1 MKRWLLLGAAVLL
14 PWIVMAQGRGADGRI
29 EQLRKFNSFYGLL
42 TSSYVDS
49 IDYQRLVD
57 RAIVDVL
64 ESLDP
69 HSSYLTAEEMTSE
82 NERLEGSFSGIGVE
96 FNVIADTIIVV
107 NVIGDAPA
115 SRAGMMAGD
124 RIVEVDGKSAVGVKR
139 TDVPKLL
146 RGPKGS
152 RVDLGVARRGSDL
165 QQYTIIRDDIPIN
178 TVDAAYMASDSVG
191 YIRINRFARTTF
203 TEFSRAFESL
213 NEPSALILDLRGN
226 GGGLLSEAIRLS
238 DFFLPAGRVIVS
250 TEGDKMPGQ
259 RFETSSGGVFNS
271 GTLVVMID
279 ESSASASEI
288 VSGALQD
295 WDRALIVGR
304 PSFGKGLVQRQFVL
318 DDGSAVR
325 ITVSRYHTPSGRMI
339 QRPFTPGDKKGYYK
353 NHYERYGRHDTIPQD
368 ASRYKTLVKGR
379 TVYGGGGIYP
389 DVYVDRDT
397 TESSNYWAE
406 LVRSWTLTDFVTRYA
421 TDHRTKL
428 LAEYPTFEQYMAEF
442 DAQQMAAALDA
453 EAAKRGIEVE
463 KTNVVA
469 DVIKCQLKALL
480 AQKLWGTTAYYRVY
494 NALLDDDFARVM
506 QIIAQ

>member
-1 MKRWLLLGAAVLL
+1 MKRWWLVAAAVLL

-82 NERLEGSFSGIGVE
+82 KERLEGSFSGIGVE

-152 RVDLGVARRGSDL
+152 RVDLGVVRRGSDL

-238 DFFLPAGRVIVS
+238 DFFLPAGS
-250 TEGDKMPGQ
+250 PTC
-259 RFETSSGGVFNS
+259 FNKS
-271 GTLVVMID
+271 LF
-279 ESSASASEI
+279 
-288 VSGALQD
+288 
-295 WDRALIVGR
+295 R
-304 PSFGKGLVQRQFVL
+304 
-318 DDGSAVR
+318 
-325 ITVSRYHTPSGRMI
+325 
-339 QRPFTPGDKKGYYK
+339 
-353 NHYERYGRHDTIPQD
+353 
-368 ASRYKTLVKGR
+368 
-379 TVYGGGGIYP
+379 
-389 DVYVDRDT
+389 
-397 TESSNYWAE
+397 
-406 LVRSWTLTDFVTRYA
+406 
-421 TDHRTKL
+421 L
-428 LAEYPTFEQYMAEF
+428 L
-442 DAQQMAAALDA
+442 
-453 EAAKRGIEVE
+453 
-463 KTNVVA
+463 
-469 DVIKCQLKALL
+469 
-480 AQKLWGTTAYYRVY
+480 
-494 NALLDDDFARVM
+494 
-506 QIIAQ
+506 